1 MGVCK
6 HTAFSITP
14 ILTFPLAGGRD
25 IPIQRLFSSSTIR
38 LYTNNETI
46 SMRPVECFIDNQH
59 ILYDADALSETDT
72 GIFDPGIL
80 QTRGVLTGSAPG
92 RGTTWFFTHHG
103 QPLVLRH
110 YRRGGLI
117 ARLLQDCY
125 VWTGL
130 ARTRAWRE
138 FNLLTHMVSA
148 GLPVPPPV
156 AVRVKR
162 AGVCYR
168 ADLITRRILFTT
180 PLAAALSTRGLDM
193 SRWRTLGILLRK
205 FHDAGVYHADLNAH
219 NILLGKDNTVYLA
232 DFDKGELRPPAARWQ
247 QETLARLRR
256 SLRKLQTAQ
265 QDFHY
270 SEADWTALLDA
281 YADGGGSTTR

>member
-1 MGVCK
+1 
-6 HTAFSITP
+6 
-14 ILTFPLAGGRD
+14 
-25 IPIQRLFSSSTIR
+25 
-38 LYTNNETI
+38 
-46 SMRPVECFIDNQH
+46 MRPVECFIDNQH

-80 QTRGVLTGSAPG
+80 QARGVLTGSAPG

-125 VWTGL
+125 VWTSL

-138 FNLLTHMVSA
+138 FKLLAHMLNA
-148 GLPVPPPV
+148 GLPVPQPV
-156 AVRVKR
+156 AVRVRR

-168 ADLITRRILFTT
+168 ADLITRRILFTNS
-180 PLAAALSTRGLDM
+180 LAAALTTRGLDV
-193 SRWRTLGILLRK
+193 SRWRTLGIVLRK

-219 NILLGKDNTVYLA
+219 NILLSKDNTVYLA
-232 DFDKGELRPPAARWQ
+232 DFDKGELRQPAARWQ
-247 QETLARLRR
+247 QETLARLHR

-265 QDFHY
+265 PVFHY
-270 SEADWTALLDA
+270 SEADWTSLLDA
-281 YADGGGSTTR
+281 YASSGKAAIL